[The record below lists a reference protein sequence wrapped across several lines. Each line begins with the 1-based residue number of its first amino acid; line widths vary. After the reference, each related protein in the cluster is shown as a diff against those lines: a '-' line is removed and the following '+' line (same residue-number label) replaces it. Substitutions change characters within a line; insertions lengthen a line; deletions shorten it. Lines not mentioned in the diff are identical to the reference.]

1 MRRVLREERNKVV
14 VFIISTF
21 ILGLVEV
28 SFATIIQKFI
38 DSLESSDIT
47 KFKLA
52 IFSFVVF
59 LVINY
64 VLNLFVIWIQSVLTK
79 NIHLYLKSNLA
90 KYFLSLC
97 YCDFSETTTGEKM
110 NYFDYKI
117 SLIEQYYLD
126 SIFSMIQAHYNTP
139 SMGFPYSFFEKCFQ
153 VSRKVNSQK
162 GQADV
167 KNSDC
172 GGDTCKKGAKRSPPP
187 LLQVEKKKP
196 GRTAGYGTGK
206 KRCRKPISPL
216 DFYFYRPYHPVK
228 IHGNAYQFT
237 AYASQRVSA
246 DPHIFHRHP
255 CK

>member
-1 MRRVLREERNKVV
+1 MKRVLREERNKIV

-47 KFKLA
+47 KFKIA
-52 IFSFVVF
+52 IISFVVF
-59 LVINY
+59 LVMNY

-110 NYFDYKI
+110 NCFDYKI

-126 SIFSMIQAHYNTP
+126 SIFSMIQATLVLMIATVYL
-139 SMGFPYSFFEKCFQ
+139 YQ
-153 VSRKVNSQK
+153 
-162 GQADV
+162 
-167 KNSDC
+167 
-172 GGDTCKKGAKRSPPP
+172 
-187 LLQVEKKKP
+187 
-196 GRTAGYGTGK
+196 
-206 KRCRKPISPL
+206 ISPL
-216 DFYFYRPYHPVK
+216 ICVIVFTLGIVSMLVPLVLGKQLNDLVSE
-228 IHGNAYQFT
+228 NAILSTIKSVAF
-237 AYASQRVSA
+237 SNM
-246 DPHIFHRHP
+246 
-255 CK
+255 